1 MTAIIDYKA
10 GNLTSVKLAFAA
22 LGAEAVVTSDPE
34 VIRRADRVVF
44 PGVGAARSAMDNLR
58 SLGLTEVVREAAA
71 TKPFLGICLG
81 MQILFEHSEEDGGV
95 DTLGI
100 LSGKVLRFPDVP
112 GCKVPEIGWN
122 DTRVQETGRRGE
134 SAGEYYF
141 VHSYYAEVTPDTYLT
156 SNFAGVD
163 FTAMVRRGNIWAC
176 QFHPEK
182 SGKIGLDLLRAW
194 LEDRDVLHSSPILH
208 PSSFASLTRR
218 VIPCLDVKGGRVTK
232 GVKFKNNI
240 DLGDPVEMAV
250 KYSDGG
256 ADELVFYDIT
266 ASAERR
272 PIDIG
277 MVAAVAKAIRI
288 PFAVGGGI
296 SCIADMERVILA
308 GAEKVSVNSL
318 AVKNP
323 QIIADGAKAF
333 GAQCIVLG
341 MDPVKSANPACPSGY
356 EITTRGFREFTG
368 MDAVAWAKRAADLGA
383 GEIVV
388 NSVDADGTRAGF
400 ELDITRM
407 ISEAVNVPVVASGG
421 AGKPEHLVTVFNESH
436 ADAAIVAGMI
446 HTGEYTIE
454 QIKRVMSEM
463 KVPTRMSW

>member
-1 MTAIIDYKA
+1 MTVLIDYGA
-10 GNLTSVKLAFAA
+10 GNLTSVRNAFAA
-22 LGAEAVVTSDPE
+22 IGEETVVTRDPE
-34 VIRRADRVVF
+34 VIGKADRVVF
-44 PGVGAARSAMDNLR
+44 PGVGAAAHAMDNLR
-58 SLGLTEVVREAAA
+58 RFGLVDVVRRAAA

-81 MQILFEHSEEDGGV
+81 MQVLFEHSEEDGGV
-95 DTLGI
+95 EMLGI
-100 LSGKVLRFPDVP
+100 LPGKVRRFPDVP

-122 DTRVQETGRRGE
+122 SVSAPAGARVPGIGE
-134 SAGEYYF
+134 GQEYYF
-141 VHSYYAEVTPDTYLT
+141 VHSYAADVIGDTCLT
-156 SNFAGVD
+156 ASYAGVT
-163 FTAMVRRGNIWAC
+163 FTAMVRRGNLWAC

-182 SGKIGLDLLRAW
+182 SGRIGLNLLRAW
-194 LEDRDVLHSSPILH
+194 MQGVASSPS
-208 PSSFASLTRR
+208 PSPSPFTSLTRR
-218 VIPCLDVKGGRVTK
+218 VIPCLDVRAGRVTK
-232 GVKFKNNI
+232 GVKFKNNV

-250 KYSDGG
+250 KYAEGG

-277 MVAAVAKAIRI
+277 MVEAVAKAVRI

-296 SCIADMERVILA
+296 STVADMERVILA

-318 AVKNP
+318 AVRNP
-323 QIIADGAKAF
+323 QIIAEGAAVF

-341 MDPVKSANPACPSGY
+341 MDPYRSGKTASGY

-368 MDAVAWAKRAADLGA
+368 MDAVEWAKRAADLGA

-400 ELDITRM
+400 ELEITRL
-407 ISEAVNVPVVASGG
+407 IAEAVGVPVVASGG
-421 AGKPEHLVTVFNESH
+421 AGRPEHLVDAFNLAR

-446 HTGEYTIE
+446 HSGEYTIG
-454 QIKRVMSEM
+454 QIKEGMAAAR
-463 KVPTRMSW
+463 VPTRLSW